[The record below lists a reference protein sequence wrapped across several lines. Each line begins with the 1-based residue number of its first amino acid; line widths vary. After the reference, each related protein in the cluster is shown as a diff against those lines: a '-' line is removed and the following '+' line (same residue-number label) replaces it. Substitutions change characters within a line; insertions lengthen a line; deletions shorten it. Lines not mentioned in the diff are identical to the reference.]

1 MKILLE
7 LAYDGAGYNGWQSQ
21 ASRKHITVQEVVE
34 DALEKVSHQRIRTL
48 ASGRTDAG
56 VHALCQPVQF
66 ITNSTIPPERYKQA
80 LNSHL
85 PEDIR
90 VLKSRQVSEN
100 FHAIASVCT
109 KTYLYRI
116 LRTEDPDVFR
126 RKRIWHFAYALS
138 MDSMR
143 QAATLLQGTHDFRA
157 FCSSRTD
164 AKSFVRTVQEVSVEH
179 CGDEVHIRVTGNGF
193 LHNMVRIMVG
203 TITEIGQGRM
213 TLASLESALST
224 GCRTQAGPTA
234 PAAGLYLESVLYDPA
249 VLQVNPDRNE
259 GTSESRGNECQTN
272 RKTNL

>member
-7 LAYDGAGYNGWQSQ
+7 LAYEGTGYNGWQSQ
-21 ASRKHITVQEVVE
+21 ASSGHSTVQEALE
-34 DALEKVSHQRIRTL
+34 DALEQVTGQRIRTL

-66 ITNSTIPPERYKQA
+66 ITDRTIPPERYKPA
-80 LNSHL
+80 LNSYL
-85 PEDIR
+85 PDDIR
-90 VLKSRQVSEN
+90 ILRSRQVSDD

-116 LRTEDPDVFR
+116 LRAEDPDVFR
-126 RKRIWHFAYALS
+126 RKRIWHLPYALS

-143 QAATLLQGTHDFRA
+143 QAASLMEGTHDFRA

-164 AKSFVRTVQEVSVEH
+164 VKMFIRTVKEVSVGC
-179 CGDEVHIRVTGNGF
+179 CGDETHIRVTGNGF

-213 TLASLESALST
+213 TLSTLQSALAT
-224 GCRTQAGPTA
+224 GDRTQAGPTA
-234 PAAGLYLESVLYDPA
+234 PAAGLYLESVLYDP
-249 VLQVNPDRNE
+249 VLLQVNQAQT
-259 GTSESRGNECQTN
+259 GCAGSSGRGDEKQKP
-272 RKTNL
+272 RQLY